1 MKKLLL
7 LITLLFTVSK
17 LSFGQQEIVQEL
29 NQNFKN
35 YTTISDK
42 IWQYAEPGFLENK
55 TSELLMEELKKAGFD
70 IKKGIGEMNTAFIAS
85 YGSGYPTIGILA
97 EMDALPG
104 LSQEAVPFRKPR
116 ESGAYGHACGHNL
129 FGVGSVAAAIAT
141 KNWMQ
146 KANIKGTIRLI
157 GTPAEE
163 GAGGGKTYLVK
174 EGVFKDIDAV
184 LHWHPGDNN
193 NASPNSSLA
202 YRVANFSF
210 SGLAAHASSSPEKGR
225 SALDAVEAM
234 NHMVN
239 LMREH
244 ISPETRIHYVIKNGG
259 LTSNIVPDYAMVEY
273 TVRNPTAKG
282 LEETWQR
289 VMKTAEAAALGTET
303 KMSFEIMAG
312 LYNLLPNDIL
322 AKEMQNSLEKVG
334 GVKYTTEETD
344 FAEKIRLTVNSQ
356 SLVPVSTAQEVKPY
370 VSGLSFPAST
380 DVGDVSWVVPTAGL
394 STATWV
400 PGVPAH
406 SWQAVACN
414 GMSIGHK
421 GMMNAAQT
429 IALTAQNLFK
439 NTSLIEKSKE
449 ELYQR
454 RGSKVFDYKSLAGD
468 RKPPLDYRK

>member
-7 LITLLFTVSK
+7 LITLLFSVSK

-55 TSELLMEELKKAGFD
+55 TSELLMDELKKAGFD

-334 GVKYTTEETD
+334 GIKYTTEETD

>member
-1 MKKLLL
+1 MNKIISK
-7 LITLLFTVSK
+7 ITALLF
-17 LSFGQQEIVQEL
+17 LCNLAYCQQGIVQEL
-29 NQNFKN
+29 DQNSAR
-35 YTTISDK
+35 YSGISDK
-42 IWQYAEPGFLENK
+42 IWQLAEPGYLEDK
-55 TSELLMEELKKAGFD
+55 TSELLMNELKNAGFE
-70 IKKGIGEMNTAFIAS
+70 IKKGIGEMNTAFIAT
-85 YGSGYPTIGILA
+85 YGSGYPVIGILA

-104 LSQEAVPFRKPR
+104 LSQEAVPFRKVKYVN
-116 ESGAYGHACGHNL
+116 AYGHGCGHNL
-129 FGVGSVAAAIAT
+129 FGVGSVAAAIAI
-141 KNWMQ
+141 KNWMESS
-146 KANIKGTIRLI
+146 KIKGTIRLI

-174 EGVFKDIDAV
+174 EGIFKDVDAV

-210 SGLAAHASSSPEKGR
+210 EGLAAHASASPEKGR

-234 NHMVN
+234 DYMVN

-273 TVRNPTAKG
+273 TIRNPSAKG
-282 LEETWQR
+282 LEEIWQR
-289 VMKTAEAAALGTET
+289 VMKTAQAAALGTET
-303 KMSFEIMAG
+303 KMSFEIQAG
-312 LYNLLPNDIL
+312 LYNLLPNEIL
-322 AKEMQNSLEKVG
+322 AKEMQSSLEKVG
-334 GVKYTTEETD
+334 GVKYTPEEMI
-344 FAEKIRLTVNSQ
+344 FAEKIRTSINSQ
-356 SLVPVSTAQEVKPY
+356 SLDPIATAQTIRPY

-414 GMSIGHK
+414 GMDIGHK
-421 GMMNAAQT
+421 GMINAAKT
-429 IALTAQNLFK
+429 IALTAQNLFN
-439 NTSLIEKSKE
+439 NTTIIEKSKE

-454 RGSKVFDYKSLAGD
+454 RGSKVFEYKSLAGD

>member
-1 MKKLLL
+1 MKIKICLFAI
-7 LITLLFTVSK
+7 LIVFNLQGFAQK
-17 LSFGQQEIVQEL
+17 EILQEL
-29 NQNFKN
+29 EQNFSH
-35 YTTISDK
+35 YAGVSDK
-42 IWQYAEPGFLENK
+42 IWQLAEPGYLENQ
-55 TSELLMEELKKAGFD
+55 TSEMLMNELKNAGFE
-70 IKKGIGEMNTAFIAS
+70 IKKGVGNIPTAFVAT
-85 YGSGYPTIGILA
+85 YGSGSPVIGILA

-104 LSQEAVPFRKPR
+104 LSQEAVPFRKVLKPN
-116 ESGAYGHACGHNL
+116 GYGHACGHNL

-141 KNWMQ
+141 KKWMESA
-146 KANIKGTIRLI
+146 KIKGTIRLI

-163 GAGGGKTYLVK
+163 GAGGGKTYLVR
-174 EGVFKDIDAV
+174 ENIFKDIDAV

-210 SGLAAHASSSPEKGR
+210 EGLAAHASASPEKGR

-234 NHMVN
+234 NYMVN

-259 LTSNIVPDYAMVEY
+259 LTSNIVPDYAMVEF
-273 TVRNPTAKG
+273 TVRHPTAKG

-289 VMKTAEAAALGTET
+289 IIKTAEAAALGTET
-303 KMSFEIMAG
+303 KMSYEILAG

-322 AKEMQNSLEKVG
+322 AKQMQHSLEKVG
-334 GVKYTTEETD
+334 GVKYTPEEVD
-344 FAEKIRLTVNSQ
+344 FAEKIRKTVNSQ
-356 SLVPVSTAQEVKPY
+356 SLAALNSAQEVRPY
-370 VSGLSFPAST
+370 QSGLSFPAST

-400 PGVPAH
+400 TGIPAH

-421 GMMNAAQT
+421 GMINAAKT
-429 IALTAQNLFK
+429 IALTAQNLFQ
-439 NTSLIEKSKE
+439 NVTIIEQAKE

-454 RGSKVFDYKSLAGD
+454 RGSKDFEYRSLAGD